1 MAVPIIVALIRAGIP
16 ATKLIARFGK
26 KAFNEA
32 KKHGRDITTKPK
44 PGQVKIK
51 PFSKGQRVFRA
62 GQRVAA
68 GVGVAAGT
76 IGTQKV
82 LQGRNKKR
90 IEDALKRGEQ
100 KGRIEELLRQ
110 VYREEKEKE
119 KQKQKEKTKK
129 TGTITKA
136 SPPPKRPKPS
146 GTLSKASP
154 PPKRPKLK

>member
-16 ATKLIARFGK
+16 AAKLIARFGK

-44 PGQVKIK
+44 LGQDKIK
-51 PFSKGQRVFRA
+51 SATKAQRVFRA

-68 GVGVAAGT
+68 GVGAGVGVAGT
-76 IGTQKV
+76 LGTQKV
-82 LQGRNKKR
+82 LKGRNKKR

-110 VYREEKEKE
+110 VYREEK
-119 KQKQKEKTKK
+119 QKQKEKIKK